1 VYKDRYWK
9 KEHFEEMEKLK
20 VLLTETYPEEQV
32 PYYIL
37 LLYGTIVSVEVNISI
52 YCLATI

>member
-1 VYKDRYWK
+1 MYKERYWK